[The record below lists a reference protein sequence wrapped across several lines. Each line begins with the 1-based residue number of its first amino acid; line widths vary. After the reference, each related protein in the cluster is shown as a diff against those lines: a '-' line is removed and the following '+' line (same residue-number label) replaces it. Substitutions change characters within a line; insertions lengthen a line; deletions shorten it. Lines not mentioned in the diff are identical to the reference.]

1 MQWQLSFTCK
11 HYNFKIENRSS
22 SLFRHQP
29 LDLLESRVLVECA
42 RGYRRRHRSLIKP
55 FSLHLA
61 LHRIPLF
68 IFITIGFLGLY
79 AFLHTGTKLNIWP
92 QKFLDI
98 KIDFCAQNEVWLQ
111 CASSFSNCLMFRIY
125 SSIFLN
131 FHGGSILLASISL
144 QHKGKWKRLAD
155 RWQWNWTSPP
165 LPTTFPSSL
174 LLPPWKVSYSS
185 LWKFSPPHVVL
196 HFFWLLSEY
205 EAVVMGMKKEEGGGL
220 FHGCCSAKRGRYL
233 GSGVRLAVEVCWD
246 PISS

>member
-1 MQWQLSFTCK
+1 MPAIMINCMIESKKYSSNAHSVLHIVWPEKQDLVIANWHGTWRTLTLVLLWALWYEIELRSTQHWQPIHLEQEAAVEKPSRVHSTCMVFFMQWQLSFTCK

-79 AFLHTGTKLNIWP
+79 AFLHTGTKLNIWS

-98 KIDFCAQNEVWLQ
+98 KIDFLCPKW
-111 CASSFSNCLMFRIY
+111 S
-125 SSIFLN
+125 
-131 FHGGSILLASISL
+131 LA
-144 QHKGKWKRLAD
+144 
-155 RWQWNWTSPP
+155 T
-165 LPTTFPSSL
+165 
-174 LLPPWKVSYSS
+174 
-185 LWKFSPPHVVL
+185 
-196 HFFWLLSEY
+196 
-205 EAVVMGMKKEEGGGL
+205 
-220 FHGCCSAKRGRYL
+220 
-233 GSGVRLAVEVCWD
+233 VC
-246 PISS
+246 P